1 MNGTLEYRI
10 ASCGEKY
17 RPEFRRSRAER
28 WWFMRNMSFPN
39 ATAAKAAA
47 DHIVE
52 LDEASRA
59 PAHVIEVEPS
69 PFESHAEWRRE
80 KDAALTAE
88 RQRLFGDKAITSKA
102 FVEGRFVKSAP
113 PKVERVG
120 RRARA

>member
-1 MNGTLEYRI
+1 MTAPLEYRI
-10 ASCGEKY
+10 ASYGEKY
-17 RPEFRRSRAER
+17 RPEFRRSPTER
-28 WWFMRNMSFPN
+28 WWFMRNMDFPS
-39 ATAAKAAA
+39 ATAAKTAA
-47 DHIVE
+47 DRLVE

-59 PAHVIEVEPS
+59 PAHVIEVERS

-80 KDAALTAE
+80 KDAALNAE